1 MNAFWLLIPVL
12 GLACPTHAAGN
23 LEQKPGGMAP
33 PWELYDADDD
43 GYISFKEAAAQKMP
57 KQTFE
62 GLDIDRDGRLNKEEF
77 AKMPPVQMD

>member
-1 MNAFWLLIPVL
+1 MRSGCLSLF
-12 GLACPTHAAGN
+12 LALPARLMLRETSS
-23 LEQKPGGMAP
+23 KSRGGMAP